1 LAEKREEEEGNG
13 ERRVNKKLGRED
25 RVMWLKCHWTQG
37 NAVPAPPVIDIQR
50 SHTSNFIER
59 VQNHLLAQS

>member
-25 RVMWLKCHWTQG
+25 RVMY
-37 NAVPAPPVIDIQR
+37 V
-50 SHTSNFIER
+50 
-59 VQNHLLAQS
+59 